1 MSRSASGNMTPTT
14 PSLRR
19 GLHLLVPFVA
29 VLAAGAC
36 QERELI
42 LPGERLEPR
51 QVVSPDGPAIEGAAR
66 ATGAALSLPAQRANS
81 DWTHRAGN
89 ASHNPGHVALGA
101 GQSLQFATPIGAAS
115 DRRYRITADP
125 VVAGGLVFAM
135 DSMSRVTAV
144 NTSGQTVW
152 SMDLTPARERTA
164 SVSGGGLAYGAGRV
178 IVTTGFGEVV
188 ALDAGSGGVVWRH
201 RLNSPAS
208 GSPTVSDNT
217 VFVLGRDG
225 TAWSLDLANGRENW
239 QVRGRMD
246 FAGWQGYGS
255 PAVEGDLVV
264 IPTSSGQL
272 IAVDRKTGAQRWSGQ
287 VAGQRVGRAIS
298 VIRDMTGEP
307 VISGNMVIAG
317 TSAGRIAAF
326 DRVTGMQLWSH
337 GDGALSAPVV
347 AGNGVFAI
355 DDDSRL
361 IRLERGNGAR
371 VWAVDLPQF
380 VDTKVKKQEQVW
392 AHFGPVLAGGRLIVA
407 SSDGILRMF
416 DPASGNLVGQ
426 AQIPGGAAT
435 AVSVAGGTIYLT
447 SRNGQLL
454 AYR

>member
-1 MSRSASGNMTPTT
+1 MSRSVTGKPTFFASTNG
-14 PSLRR
+14 RR
-19 GLHLLVPFVA
+19 LQLLVPVLA
-29 VLAAGAC
+29 VLAGAAC

-51 QVVSPDGPAIEGAAR
+51 QVVSPDGPAIEGAAKP
-66 ATGAALSLPAQRANS
+66 TGAALSLPAQRANS
-81 DWTHRAGN
+81 EWTHRAGN
-89 ASHNPGHVALGA
+89 AAHNPGHVALGA
-101 GQSLQFATPIGAAS
+101 GQSLQFATSIGAGS
-115 DRRYRITADP
+115 DRRFRITADP

-144 NTSGQTVW
+144 NGSGQTVW
-152 SMDLTPARERTA
+152 SVDLTPPREKTT
-164 SVSGGGLAYGAGRV
+164 SVSGGGLAYQGGRLV
-178 IVTTGFGEVV
+178 ATSGFGEVI
-188 ALDAGSGGVVWRH
+188 AIDAGSGGIVWRQ
-201 RLNSPAS
+201 RLNAPIS
-208 GSPTVSDNT
+208 GAPTVADGS
-217 VFVLGRDG
+217 VYAMGRDG

-239 QVRGRMD
+239 RVSGRMD
-246 FAGWQGYGS
+246 FAGWQGTGS
-255 PAVEGDLVV
+255 PAVDGDLVV
-264 IPTSSGQL
+264 FPTSSGQL
-272 IAVDRKTGAQRWSGQ
+272 LAVDRKTGSERWSGQ
-287 VAGQRVGRAIS
+287 VAGQRIGRAIT

-326 DRVTGMQLWSH
+326 DRETGAQLWSH

-347 AGNGVFAI
+347 AGNAVFAI

-361 IRLERGNGAR
+361 IRLDRSNGAR
-371 VWAVDLPQF
+371 VWAVPLPQF
-380 VDTKVKKQEQVW
+380 VDAKVKKQEQVW